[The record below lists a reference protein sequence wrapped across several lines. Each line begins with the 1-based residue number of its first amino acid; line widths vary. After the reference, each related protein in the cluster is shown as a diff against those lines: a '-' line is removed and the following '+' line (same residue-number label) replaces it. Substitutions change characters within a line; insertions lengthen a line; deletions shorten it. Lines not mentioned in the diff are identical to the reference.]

1 MNQHAHNGAM
11 KFSGFVLVMTLK
23 ICKSML
29 FNLLAF
35 VTGLSFGYITTMQHV
50 RHYAKTNSNF
60 GYLQQ
65 LDDVCS
71 EIQELDKTYTKKLVE
86 MRQTVDYFKMKL
98 SYDANP
104 EYRMG
109 SGVKNADQPR

>member
-1 MNQHAHNGAM
+1 MNQRAHNKVM
-11 KFSGFVLVMTLK
+11 KFSGFVLGMTLK

-29 FNLLAF
+29 FNLLVF

-71 EIQELDKTYTKKLVE
+71 EIQELDKTYTKKLIE

-109 SGVKNADQPR
+109 SGVRNTNQPR

>member
-1 MNQHAHNGAM
+1 MNRHARHKMM
-11 KFSGFVLVMTLK
+11 KFSGFVLGMTLK

-71 EIQELDKTYTKKLVE
+71 EIQEIDRTYVKKLAE
-86 MRQTVDYFKMKL
+86 MRQTIDYFKMKL

-109 SGVKNADQPR
+109 SGVKNPDQPR

>member
-1 MNQHAHNGAM
+1 MNHRAHNKLM
-11 KFSGFVLVMTLK
+11 KFSGFVLGMTLK

-71 EIQELDKTYTKKLVE
+71 EIQELDKTYMKKLIE

-109 SGVKNADQPR
+109 SGVKNTNQPR